1 MRWGAREIARAYPSK
16 WGREDVFMSNGGC
29 RMRVSD
35 ENESNDVERASRVMS
50 RVLDCS
56 SLNFLNSKITD
67 DRGGLGTPKNSVWTV
82 IARGGSRRNK
92 NGAGGGIR
100 RALTRN

>member
-56 SLNFLNSKITD
+56 SLKQQVFDN
-67 DRGGLGTPKNSVWTV
+67 GTIEVVWERQKT
-82 IARGGSRRNK
+82 A
-92 NGAGGGIR
+92 
-100 RALTRN
+100 